1 MEILIG
7 VKNIVSVILVEPENP
22 GNIGA
27 VARIMK
33 NFGFY
38 DLRVVRPCEINEIAY
53 ARATH
58 AKEILDN
65 IKIFDSFEKAI
76 KDLDML
82 IATTG
87 KIRKVSKHV
96 IEPWKI
102 PKYENIGLVF
112 GRESIGLLNEEIERC
127 DIVVSVPTSEYKILN
142 LSHAVGIILY
152 EISKSRREFKNNINF
167 EGLNRLFEKYISKD
181 PDFKILKS
189 LIIRGE
195 PNQKELNLI
204 LGLLKKYINVKN

>member
-7 VKNIVSVILVEPENP
+7 VKNIVSVILIEPENP

-65 IKIFDSFEKAI
+65 IKIFDSFEKAT